1 MAATVGG
8 GPMKVAFGVSVLA
21 RCIQQGGV
29 DGIGTYTR
37 ELMAAMPPSAQL
49 QPYLFDAPASLWQG
63 ATPALPLGPFARQT
77 LVATLT
83 GRDFGGA
90 RRALRSRVDVV
101 HATDH
106 LVPRLR
112 GMPVVATIFDAIP
125 LSHPEW
131 VRYRFKGLKN
141 ELWRRTAFW
150 AQHVITISEYS
161 RQEIV
166 AHFRLPE
173 ERITSIPLGVG
184 AQWFAPVDE
193 SVEKSVRLRH
203 ALPERYFVSVG
214 TLQPRKNIGRLLLA
228 HASLPE
234 SLQRDF
240 PLVVVGKPGWGC
252 EDVIAQF
259 TGGAFKH
266 VRWLRHL
273 PDADLQVVI
282 KRATALVFPSLHEGF
297 GLPVLEAFAAGV
309 PVVAS
314 NTTSIP
320 EVAGDAALLI
330 DPLRIDQLADAMR
343 RVAENSELAGQLVA
357 RGRDRVRAFTWQ
369 ACAEKT
375 LRVYETML

>member
-1 MAATVGG
+1 MR
-8 GPMKVAFGVSVLA
+8 VAFGVSVLA
-21 RCIQQGGV
+21 RSVQQGGV

-63 ATPALPLGPFARQT
+63 ATPAMSFGPFARQA
-77 LVATLT
+77 LAATLP
-83 GRDFGGA
+83 GVDFGRV
-90 RRALRSRVDVV
+90 RRALCAGIDVI

-112 GMPVVATIFDAIP
+112 GTPVVATIFDAIP

-150 AQHVITISEYS
+150 AQQVITISNYS
-161 RQEIV
+161 RQEI
-166 AHFRLPE
+166 ATHFRLPE
-173 ERITSIPLGVG
+173 ERITAIPLGVG
-184 AQWFAPVDE
+184 SQWFAPVDE
-193 SVEKSVRLRH
+193 SVEKAVRDRH
-203 ALPERYFVSVG
+203 ALPDRYFVSVG
-214 TLQPRKNIGRLLLA
+214 TLQPRKNISRLLLA

-234 SLQRDF
+234 PLQREF

-252 EDVIAQF
+252 EDVVAQF
-259 TGGAFKH
+259 TGGALKH
-266 VRWLRHL
+266 VRWLQHL

-297 GLPVLEAFAAGV
+297 GLPVLEAFAARV

-330 DPLRIDQLADAMR
+330 DPLRIDELADAMR

-375 LRVYETML
+375 LRVYESMA

>member
-1 MAATVGG
+1 MR
-8 GPMKVAFGVSVLA
+8 VAFGVSVLA
-21 RCIQQGGV
+21 RSVQQGGV

-37 ELMAAMPPSAQL
+37 ELMGAMPPSAQL
-49 QPYLFDAPASLWQG
+49 QPYLFDAPASLWEG
-63 ATPALPLGPFARQT
+63 ATPAISFGPFARQA
-77 LVATLT
+77 LAATLP
-83 GRDFGGA
+83 GMDFGSV
-90 RRALRSRVDVV
+90 RRALCPGIDVV

-112 GMPVVATIFDAIP
+112 GTPVVATIFDAIP

-150 AQHVITISEYS
+150 AQHVITISDYS
-161 RQEIV
+161 RQQI
-166 AHFRLPE
+166 AMHFRIPE
-173 ERITSIPLGVG
+173 ERITAIPLGVG
-184 AQWFAPVDE
+184 ARWFAPVDDALGE
-193 SVEKSVRLRH
+193 AVRLRH

-234 SLQRDF
+234 HLQREC
-240 PLVVVGKPGWGC
+240 PLIVVGKPGWGC

-259 TGGAFKH
+259 TGGALKH

-273 PDADLQVVI
+273 PDDELQVVI

-330 DPLRIDQLADAMR
+330 DPLRIDELADGMR
-343 RVAENSELAGQLVA
+343 RIAENPELAGQLVV

-375 LRVYETML
+375 LRVYESMA

>member
-1 MAATVGG
+1 MR
-8 GPMKVAFGVSVLA
+8 VAFGVSVLA
-21 RCIQQGGV
+21 RCIQQGGI

-49 QPYLFDAPASLWQG
+49 EPYLFDSAGVRWQGGAPAMPFG
-63 ATPALPLGPFARQT
+63 DFARQA
-77 LVATLT
+77 VIATIS
-83 GRDFGGA
+83 GGGFKDA
-90 RRALRSRVDVV
+90 SRALRPGIDVV

-112 GMPVVATIFDAIP
+112 GTPVVATIFDAIP

-131 VRYRFKGLKN
+131 VRYRFKRLKN
-141 ELWRRTAFW
+141 EMWRRTAFW
-150 AQHVITISEYS
+150 AQHVITISEHS

-166 AHFRLPE
+166 AHFRVPE

-184 AQWFAPVDE
+184 AQWFAPVDQA
-193 SVEKSVRLRH
+193 VKDAVRVRH

-234 SLQRDF
+234 YLQREF

-252 EDVIAQF
+252 EDVVAQF
-259 TGGAFKH
+259 GSNSLKH
-266 VRWLRHL
+266 VVWLRHL

-282 KRATALVFPSLHEGF
+282 KCATALVFPSLHEGF
-297 GLPVLEAFAAGV
+297 GLPVLEAFAARI

-320 EVAGDAALLI
+320 EVAGDAALLM
-330 DPLRIDQLADAMR
+330 DPLRIDDMADAMR
-343 RVAENSELAGQLVA
+343 RVAEDSALAARLAALGQE
-357 RGRDRVRAFTWQ
+357 RVRAFTWE

-375 LRVYETML
+375 LRVYEMMV